1 MVHNK
6 IKFYTQKKTGS
17 KVTIFELWDRDFNRY
32 FKGVAICRAEDTFS
46 EEIGI
51 RIARQKAVLKM
62 RSWKARRCKDTL
74 DKIARLKQLETKV
87 GEQYEY
93 WQSKT
98 EAAFSTLVNTLKE
111 NGLDTTNINETNL
124 N

>member
-17 KVTIFELWDRDFNRY
+17 KVTIFELWDRDSNRY
-32 FKGVAICRAEDTFS
+32 FKGVAVCKAEDTFS

-62 RSWKARRCKDTL
+62 RSWKARRCKDAL
-74 DKIARLKQLETKV
+74 DRIARLKQLEAKV
-87 GEQYEY
+87 SEQYEY

-111 NGLDTTNINETNL
+111 NGLDTININENE
-124 N
+124 

>member
-17 KVTIFELWDRDFNRY
+17 KVTIFELWDRDSNRY
-32 FKGVAICRAEDTFS
+32 FKGEAEDTFS

-62 RSWKARRCKDTL
+62 RSWKARRCKDAL
-74 DKIARLKQLETKV
+74 DKIARLKQLETEV
-87 GEQYEY
+87 SEQYEY

-98 EAAFSTLVNTLKE
+98 EAAFTTLVNTLKE
-111 NGLDTTNINETNL
+111 NGLDTININENE
-124 N
+124 